1 MSDKPVILLLETEAV
16 ARHALAQ
23 YLREC
28 GYLVV
33 EAANTD
39 EAIAYF
45 KGGDTSIE
53 TALLDVRA
61 SGAENVFE
69 LTRWIRSHYAADVV
83 MVGAIET
90 AAHKAAELCKTG
102 PTLAHPYEHTAV
114 LDLIKRLRAERDRR
128 Q

>member
-23 YLREC
+23 YLRAC

-33 EAANTD
+33 ETANTD

-45 KGGDTSIE
+45 KGGAASVE

-61 SGAENVFE
+61 AGAENVFE
-69 LTRWIRSHYAADVV
+69 LATWIRSHCSADVV
-83 MVGAIET
+83 LVGAIET

-102 PTLAHPYEHTAV
+102 PTLARPYEHTAV
-114 LDLIKRLRAERDRR
+114 VDLIKRLRAERDRR

>member
-1 MSDKPVILLLETEAV
+1 MSVKPVVLLLETEAV

-33 EAANTD
+33 EATSTD

-45 KGGDTSIE
+45 QGGDASVD

-69 LTRWIRSHYAADVV
+69 LARRIRSQYRAEVV
-83 MVGAIET
+83 LVGAIET
-90 AAHKAAELCKTG
+90 AAHKAAELCETG
-102 PTLAHPYEHTAV
+102 PTLARPYEHSAV
-114 LDLIKRLRAERDRR
+114 LDLIKRLRAERDRS